1 MAVSTGISDELIC
14 SICLDTFNTPILL
27 PCAHTFCK
35 QCLINVQERSRI
47 RRQQSSQADGS
58 ANRDDVASD
67 CVIVCPHC
75 RVEYKLGQDGING
88 LPRNTSLANIILSLE
103 EEKRAKNIIC
113 EVCDIEPARAASKN
127 CADCSVTYCLPC
139 FRQLHPMRGAFKY
152 HVIKEV
158 NAPVVRCLS
167 PTPRDMRLGRL
178 TPARDGY
185 GTDGTESGDEGGNYN
200 QKDQLEKLRRQIKS
214 KRKELNNVMKIVQG
228 LLKTTEE
235 ETEERMRE
243 IRSVCNQINELVG
256 EKEATLLTTISQQR
270 HEAVKQCLNLSSE
283 VKAQTLSL
291 DLLEDQVNDIVSVKS
306 VHTGTDVSNDVA
318 ALQERLT
325 AIQSR
330 SLTMKAKLIPKQPKL
345 AEVEFAKYVAS
356 LDFAKDAKLLSPVFT
371 EVLHRPVSVGPALVE
386 VQWRLLDNAANIQLS
401 AKIKDTRGIEITT
414 KVELLASA
422 TSYLMALPWCDAEY
436 TIMLEATTEA
446 GAKYPPI
453 CRCIRTLPFVH
464 CFRAKFNPSSCHKK
478 IAVLSAKDEVVHRK
492 CKLANLHN
500 ACAIT
505 TSFQRLENL
514 EGAMADEC
522 VPVLPFVYWES
533 IIHFQIFG
541 KLGIS
546 KLICDVGICKQG
558 CEDGS
563 AILCDNVKSYCAY
576 LVRRNNKIA
585 LEFWN
590 GPNRDTLPRS
600 IPVLDLDQE
609 NEKTIKLGFYFD
621 AMKRLFAIV
630 SPGNNTVL
638 AQFHVKFPNVT
649 PLCGLYTFEHA
660 FVMVKFTDVQKL
672 PHVLSKLMRG
682 GQGNPA

>member
-1 MAVSTGISDELIC
+1 MAVSTGISEELTC

-47 RRQQSSQADGS
+47 RRQQSTQGDGGS
-58 ANRDDVASD
+58 AIRDDSSLD
-67 CVIVCPHC
+67 H
-75 RVEYKLGQDGING
+75 GIGG

-103 EEKRAKNIIC
+103 EEKRAKNIVC
-113 EVCDIEPARAASKN
+113 EVCDTEPARAASKN
-127 CADCSVTYCLPC
+127 CADCSVVYCLPC

-158 NAPVVRCLS
+158 NAPIVRCLS

-178 TPARDGY
+178 TPSRDGY
-185 GTDGTESGDEGGNYN
+185 GTDGTESGDEGGNFNN
-200 QKDQLEKLRRQIKS
+200 QDQLEKLRRQIKS
-214 KRKELNNVMKIVQG
+214 KRKELNNVMKTVQA

-256 EKEATLLTTISQQR
+256 EKEASLLTFHQSTGMWRICSISCC
-270 HEAVKQCLNLSSE
+270 VVLGNCKTVLINNLS
-283 VKAQTLSL
+283 
-291 DLLEDQVNDIVSVKS
+291 DLLEQ
-306 VHTGTDVSNDVA
+306 
-318 ALQERLT
+318 LT

-330 SLTMKAKLIPKQPKL
+330 SLTMKAKLIPRQPKL

-356 LDFAKDAKLLSPVFT
+356 LDFAKDVKLLSPVFT
-371 EVLHRPVSVGPALVE
+371 EVLHRPVSMGPALVDI
-386 VQWRLLDNAANIQLS
+386 QWRTLDNAANLQ
-401 AKIKDTRGIEITT
+401 GVEITT
-414 KVELLASA
+414 KVELEGSA
-422 TSYLMALPWCDAEY
+422 VSYLMALPWSDAEY
-436 TIMLEATTEA
+436 TIMLEATTET
-446 GAKYPPI
+446 GSKYPPI
-453 CRCIRTLPFVH
+453 CRCIRTLPYVH
-464 CFRAKFNPSSCHKK
+464 CFRAKFSPSSCHKK

-500 ACAIT
+500 ACALT
-505 TSFQRLENL
+505 TSTRRLENL

-522 VPVLPFVYWES
+522 VPVLPYVYWES
-533 IIHFQIFG
+533 VIHFQIFG
-541 KLGIS
+541 KLGVS

-576 LVRRNNKIA
+576 LARRNNKIA

-609 NEKTIKLGFYFD
+609 TEKTIKLGFYFD

-638 AQFHVKFPNVT
+638 SQFHVKFPNVV
-649 PLCGLYTFEHA
+649 PVCGLYTFEHA

-672 PHVLSKLMRG
+672 PLVLSKLMRG
-682 GQGNPA
+682 VQANQT